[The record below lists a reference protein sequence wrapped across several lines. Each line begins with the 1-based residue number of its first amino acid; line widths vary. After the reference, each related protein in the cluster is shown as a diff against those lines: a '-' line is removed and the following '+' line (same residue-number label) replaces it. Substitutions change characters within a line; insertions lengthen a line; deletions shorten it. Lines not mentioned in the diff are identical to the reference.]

1 MIFEE
6 FEQWLDQN
14 QMKQHADALR
24 QYLELLCEWS
34 EKMNLTAIKDPEE
47 ILEKHFIDS
56 ILPLTQT
63 EISGSAADV
72 GTGAGFPGLVWKIV
86 KPELQVTLIEPT
98 EKRCRFLREVIQN
111 LKLKDI
117 DVVNMRAEDYAK
129 DHRETFDIV
138 TARAVANLNVLC
150 ELCIPLIRIGGKFI
164 AMKGA
169 QALEE
174 KNAAQKAAETLGAR
188 FAEARS
194 ASLPKGDTRTSLI
207 YIKDKA
213 TPAKYPRN
221 YGQIKKKPL

>member
-1 MIFEE
+1 MKFEE
-6 FEQWLDQN
+6 FEQWLDQK
-14 QMKQHADALR
+14 QMKEHADALR

-34 EKMNLTAIKDPEE
+34 GKMNLTAIKDPEE

-86 KPELQVTLIEPT
+86 KPELRMTLIEPT
-98 EKRCRFLREVIQN
+98 EKRCRFLREVIHTLN
-111 LKLKDI
+111 LTDI
-117 DVVNMRAEDYAK
+117 EVVNMRAEDYAK
-129 DHRETFDIV
+129 DHRESFDVV

-150 ELCIPLIRIGGKFI
+150 ELCIPLVRIGGKFI

-174 KNAAQKAAETLGAR
+174 KDAAQKAAETLGAR
-188 FAEARS
+188 FADAVS
-194 ASLPKGDTRTSLI
+194 ASLPKGDTRISLI

>member
-1 MIFEE
+1 MKFEE
-6 FEQWLDQN
+6 FEQWLDQK
-14 QMKQHADALR
+14 QMKEHADALR
-24 QYLELLCEWS
+24 QYLGLLCEWS
-34 EKMNLTAIKDPEE
+34 GKMNLTAIKDPEE

-86 KPELQVTLIEPT
+86 KPELRMTLIEPT
-98 EKRCRFLREVIQN
+98 EKRCRFLREVIHTLN
-111 LKLKDI
+111 LTDI
-117 DVVNMRAEDYAK
+117 EVVNMRAEDYAK
-129 DHRETFDIV
+129 DHRESFDVV

-150 ELCIPLIRIGGKFI
+150 ELCIPLVRIGGKFI

-174 KNAAQKAAETLGAR
+174 KDAAQKAAETLGAR
-188 FAEARS
+188 FADAVS
-194 ASLPKGDTRTSLI
+194 ASLPKGDTRISLI